1 MGYPPSWI
9 NAKNQNTVKVWE
21 DKHPGFPWTRQFTDE
36 EKKNWILSIPNNG
49 PQPGV
54 MWDNYNLLK
63 FTAELDAALRGA
75 KTELAITSLGR
86 VRAVNR
92 RGVTITQAV
101 VLEVLIDNDWVEVW
115 GQVWNGNP
123 FTRRYAMS
131 GIPKQLLIE
140 SQMIDPAYIE
150 RYAWAGTPMA
160 ERYKDDIA
168 KVGGTIAWALNTLA
182 INTRGVVGK
191 SVAIKPTIDDRG
203 VLTGYGVALE
213 VEESKAGYIIKRQW
227 GGDQVVGPDG
237 RVIQG

>member
-9 NAKNQNTVKVWE
+9 YAKNQNTVKVWE
-21 DKHPGFPWTRQFTDE
+21 DKHPGFPWAKQFTDE

-75 KTELAITSLGR
+75 KTEFAITLLGR

-92 RGVTITQAV
+92 KGATITQAV

-115 GQVWNGNP
+115 GQMWNGNP
-123 FTRRYAMS
+123 FTRQYAMS
-131 GIPKQLLIE
+131 DIPKQLLIE

-160 ERYKDDIA
+160 ERYNDDIA
-168 KVGGTIAWALNTLA
+168 KTAGTIAWALNTLA

-191 SVAIKPTIDDRG
+191 SVAIKPMIDDRG
-203 VLTGYGVALE
+203 VLTGYGVDLE
-213 VEESKAGYIIKRQW
+213 VEESKAGYIIKRMW

-237 RVIQG
+237 KVIQG